1 MSVVIDGISFIPEP
15 EQPEEISLDMAE
27 IALLKAIFDKEGL
40 DYALHSYSSFSH
52 GPNLVCCKRFHQ
64 LRKSYLSAR
73 KAMIDYTDSFGIET

>member
-1 MSVVIDGISFIPEP
+1 MEVVIEGISFIPAP
-15 EQPEEISLDMAE
+15 EQPEEISLDTAE

-40 DYALHSYSSFSH
+40 DYALSSYSSFSH

-73 KAMIDYTDSFGIET
+73 KATIEYAESFGIET